1 MKNNKTLSEWVK
13 EHKKE
18 IIITTV
24 GVASVV
30 SIVLV
35 AKNWNTIKGLF
46 TTSKRGPITT
56 VKASEQIVEKII
68 ASIIPEHILENLT
81 GNRLTARELGSKA
94 LCSAQTINKRIVD
107 AGLAVKLPCGE
118 YSLTKTG
125 RLVGEYTWKTTYAG
139 HSFTN
144 IEWDEKILELLFSPE
159 ELNHIEDLKLLAKE
173 VLENNVA

>member
-24 GVASVV
+24 GVTSVV
-30 SIVLV
+30 SIALV
-35 AKNWNTIKGLF
+35 VKNWNSIKGLF
-46 TTSKRGPITT
+46 STSKSAPITT
-56 VKASEQIVEKII
+56 VKANKQIVEKII
-68 ASIIPEHILENLT
+68 AQIIPEHILENLT

-94 LCSAQTINKRIVD
+94 LCSDRTINKRIVD
-107 AGLAVKLPCGE
+107 AGLAIKLPCGE
-118 YSLTKTG
+118 YSLTDTG
-125 RLVGEYTWKTTYAG
+125 RLVGELTWKTTRAG

-144 IEWDEKILELLFSPE
+144 IEWDEKILELLFSSE
-159 ELNHIEDLKLLAKE
+159 ELNHIEERKLLIKE

>member
-1 MKNNKTLSEWVK
+1 MEGSKTLSEWVK

-24 GVASVV
+24 VSSVV

-35 AKNWNTIKGLF
+35 AKNWNSIKGVF
-46 TTSKRGPITT
+46 TTSKGGPITT
-56 VKASEQIVEKII
+56 VKANEQIVEKII
-68 ASIIPEHILENLT
+68 APIIPEHILESLT

-118 YSLTKTG
+118 YSLTETG

-144 IEWDEKILELLFSPE
+144 IEWNEKILELLFSPE
-159 ELNHIEDLKLLAKE
+159 ELNHIEDIKLLVKG
-173 VLENNVA
+173 VLKNNVA

>member
-1 MKNNKTLSEWVK
+1 MEDNKTLSEWVK
-13 EHKKE
+13 EHKKG

-35 AKNWNTIKGLF
+35 AKNWNAIKGLF
-46 TTSKRGPITT
+46 TLSKSSPITT
-56 VKASEQIVEKII
+56 VKANEQIVEKII
-68 ASIIPEHILENLT
+68 APIPEHILKNLT
-81 GNRLTARELGSKA
+81 GNRLTSTELGSKA

-107 AGLAVKLPCGE
+107 AGLAIKLHCGD
-118 YSLTKTG
+118 YSLTEAG
-125 RLVGEYTWKTTYAG
+125 RLVGEDTRKTTYAG

-159 ELNHIEDLKLLAKE
+159 ELNHIEEIKLLTKE
-173 VLENNVA
+173 VLVNNVV